1 MFRDCSNLNSI
12 TLGYTGNFADAPTNA
27 FINWVNGVAASGTL
41 TYEGSDTTVGVS
53 AIPSGWTVVAPVV
66 ASPLCFTANQAYST
80 VSLAKEGSPDDVSLE
95 TSTDGVNWSDYT
107 IGTSKL
113 MRRIGDKVYFRA
125 KNENSTISKD
135 ESNFYYFSG

>member
-1 MFRDCSNLNSI
+1 M
-12 TLGYTGNFADAPTNA
+12 
-27 FINWVNGVAASGTL
+27 
-41 TYEGSDTTVGVS
+41 
-53 AIPSGWTVVAPVV
+53 
-66 ASPLCFTANQAYST
+66 
-80 VSLAKEGSPDDVSLE
+80 SLE